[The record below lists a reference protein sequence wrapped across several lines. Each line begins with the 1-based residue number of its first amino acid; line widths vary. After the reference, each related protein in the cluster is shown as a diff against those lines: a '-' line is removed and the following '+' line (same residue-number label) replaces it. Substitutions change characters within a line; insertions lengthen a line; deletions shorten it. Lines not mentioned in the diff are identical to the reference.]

1 MKVILKKDSIAKLRR
16 DVGGYHVV
24 NGKEVEYGSGIEF
37 IRNLPLLKNIEY
49 DIKQIT
55 FYKKRCPIIYVVFNK
70 RQYKLDLKTVGSAN
84 YSLKY

>member
-16 DVGGYHVV
+16 DVGNYHVV
-24 NGKEVEYGSGIEF
+24 NGREVEWGSGSEF

-55 FYKKRCPIIYVVFNK
+55 FYKKRCPIIYILFNK
-70 RQYKLDLKTVGSAN
+70 RQYKLDLKTIGITN